1 MTQVAYAF
9 LWVFVFSLPWE
20 RFLVLPG
27 VAIIS
32 RVTGGLALGLAL
44 LAVVVSGR
52 FRRWDKLHIFALLFW
67 LWAGACFLVYHSGDR
82 LPAKYWT
89 YGQLLLVLWMVWELA
104 VTEARQRGLLLAY
117 VLGGYVAALDTLLL
131 YRQHAGAMRRFA
143 AGGADPNDMAMALAL
158 ALPMAWYLSITARSA
173 FVRWAG
179 RGFVPLGV
187 LAIGLAGSRGGMIAA
202 SIALLIVPLSMT
214 KLTPG
219 RMISAMVML
228 LAAGML
234 AVTYLPETTIERLST
249 IGTEVEGGRI
259 GGRGKLWRAGLEA
272 YAYHPIT
279 GFGTGHFKSAITPIL
294 GPAAQVAHNSFIS
307 VLVEQGIV
315 GFLLYMGML
324 WSALVSVLRLRGVE
338 RRFALV
344 LFMTL
349 IVTMT
354 PLTWEDRR
362 VVWIVIAILLGFSQ
376 AVLQTRPAPVF
387 RAAPARPAPI
397 RARTHAARGRQR
409 PFGRAGELPDAT
421 A

>member
-1 MTQVAYAF
+1 MTRVAYAF

-32 RVTGGLALGLAL
+32 RVTGGLAVGLAL
-44 LAVVVSGR
+44 LTVVVSGR
-52 FRRWDKLHIFALLFW
+52 FRRWDKMHVFALLFW

-104 VTEARQRGLLLAY
+104 VNEVRQRGLLLAY
-117 VLGGYVAALDTLLL
+117 VLGGYVAAIDTLLI
-131 YRQHAGAMRRFA
+131 YRQQAGAMRRFA

-158 ALPMAWYLSITARSA
+158 ALPMAWYLSTTAGNA

-179 RGFVPLGV
+179 RGFLPLGV

-202 SIALLIVPLSMT
+202 TVALLIVPLSMT

-219 RMISAMVML
+219 RMISAMIML

-259 GGRGKLWRAGLEA
+259 GGRGKLWRAGLQA
-272 YAYHPIT
+272 YAERPIA

-315 GFLLYMGML
+315 GLVLYLGML
-324 WSALVSVLRLRGVE
+324 WSVLVSVLRLRGVD
-338 RRFALV
+338 RRFAMVLLLTLV
-344 LFMTL
+344 
-349 IVTMT
+349 VTMT

-362 VVWIVIAILLGFSQ
+362 VVWIVMAILLGFSQ
-376 AVLQTRPAPVF
+376 ALLLARAAPAPQAVPARPVRVPVRA
-387 RAAPARPAPI
+387 RAAPAR
-397 RARTHAARGRQR
+397 QR
-409 PFGRAGELPDAT
+409 FLRRPGELPDAT